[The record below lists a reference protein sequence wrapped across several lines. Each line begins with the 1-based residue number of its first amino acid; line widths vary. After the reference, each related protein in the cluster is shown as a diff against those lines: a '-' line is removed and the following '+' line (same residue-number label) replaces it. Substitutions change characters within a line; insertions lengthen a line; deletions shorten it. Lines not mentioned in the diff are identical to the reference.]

1 MRRWTHTLEVRFAEA
16 FEVLIAVHVPVSEG
30 NGHQSLY
37 LSYQARASQILYRL
51 NGNDVLEQQFID
63 IPAKYH
69 DRRITLR
76 LILNPNWNIL
86 FIAIQNDLQ
95 YR

>member
-1 MRRWTHTLEVRFAEA
+1 MWNDCSLFGVDWVGWGHFRR
-16 FEVLIAVHVPVSEG
+16 VL
-30 NGHQSLY
+30 LK
-37 LSYQARASQILYRL
+37 
-51 NGNDVLEQQFID
+51 QQFID
-63 IPAKYH
+63 IPARYH

-95 YR
+95 NR